1 MATAFNIVSGNKV
14 CRAPVKFLSLEA
26 TIGAGKTTQLELI
39 KEALG
44 GRDDVVFLDEPV
56 DEWERRGLLADF
68 YHGRIGTGTFQLMV
82 LMSLAGPL
90 IAAVQ
95 KRPSLII
102 AERSP
107 FSNYHT
113 FAKANLVESEL
124 TAYQYTFEELLKAI
138 PAGEIETHM
147 VYLKISPEAALER
160 IKARNRSAEDSVSL
174 AYLRT
179 LHEYHEAMHTKKV
192 SNFFSCV
199 DATLPRDQV
208 FDSIMGYIS
217 ELLSSS
223 APRET
228 VDAATVPLHK
238 SGGD

>member
-1 MATAFNIVSGNKV
+1 MEITCEIVSGGKQEG
-14 CRAPVKFLSLEA
+14 RLPVKFLSLEA
-26 TIGAGKTTQLELI
+26 TIGAGKTTQLEMI

-56 DEWERRGLLADF
+56 DEWEKRGLLADF

-113 FAKANLVESEL
+113 FAKANLVKSEL

-138 PAGEIETHM
+138 PEGALETHM
-147 VYLKISPEAALER
+147 VYLKISPEAALDR

-174 AYLRT
+174 AYLST
-179 LHEYHEAMHTKKV
+179 LHEYHEAMQTEKV

-208 FDSIMGYIS
+208 LDSVMEYIS
-217 ELLSSS
+217 KLLG
-223 APRET
+223 AG
-228 VDAATVPLHK
+228 AGAI
-238 SGGD
+238 